1 MGNKCTISH
10 VVLNITANKN
20 ECDPVVIET
29 KYIDHAKNTTGD
41 FQ

>member
-1 MGNKCTISH
+1 MGNKGTISH

-29 KYIDHAKNTTGD
+29 KY
-41 FQ
+41 